1 MHLTTTGLIIIQ
13 IEKLFMYARLNK
25 FLKRNGLLKESR
37 FDIYEDPFFSLIVT
51 IHNAE
56 SYVDR
61 CIESLVQQSF
71 KSIEII
77 CVNDAS
83 TDSSMKIIQ
92 KFAAYDSRIKI
103 INDFEHLSKL
113 AARMKGVEQAN
124 GEYIL
129 FVDVYDFLDV
139 NACQSIF
146 ASLKK
151 HDIDILQF
159 KCGVEGQGREEKQIP
174 CAEQKPAGEKL
185 DKEGMLDALFEKGS
199 VSTSLFGKAI
209 RTNIAKLAN
218 KSIKVK
224 EPYPGEDIYHSFF
237 IAYYA
242 KSFQY
247 INTHPLYWVG
257 KQSDSEAKY
266 AMPLNTYALHCGSNV
281 FCSDI
286 HDFLEKKGDLVKYY
300 HIYEAISRRLLELL
314 RHSDYVMSSTANLS
328 HPTKR
333 LCHRG

>member
-247 INTHPLYWVG
+247 INTHPDVG
-257 KQSDSEAKY
+257 
-266 AMPLNTYALHCGSNV
+266 H
-281 FCSDI
+281 
-286 HDFLEKKGDLVKYY
+286 EKWT
-300 HIYEAISRRLLELL
+300 SRI
-314 RHSDYVMSSTANLS
+314 
-328 HPTKR
+328 
-333 LCHRG
+333 G